1 MLAFLTRLRA
11 LCSADVHQA
20 RSRLIDAPTIAQLCG
35 LPEAESPPETRPP
48 EMDLLPPRS
57 SPTQEERN
65 KPDKA
70 ARESEIAA
78 ARARFLARK
87 AQKSVGK

>member
-35 LPEAESPPETRPP
+35 LPEAPETRPP